1 MTTSLT
7 RILLYSFWAGISSHA
22 LAQGK
27 PLVGHGEAGFET
39 LQAVDNEVLD
49 EMRGGFVVDGVKFDI
64 GLQKMVYTD
73 GILQAQNT
81 FDNIGNINLN
91 GNTLTARDVQ
101 NLTSSINTLVQNHL
115 DNKTIQ
121 ALTVVDVN
129 VKNIASLQ
137 GGFVEA
143 MRSLQNIQ
151 LER

>member
-1 MTTSLT
+1 MTTSLA
-7 RILLYSFWAGISSHA
+7 RILLSSLLAGISSHT

-27 PLVGHGEAGFET
+27 PLVGHGEADFET

-49 EMRGGFVVDGVKFDI
+49 EMRGGFVVDGIKFDI
-64 GLQKMVYTD
+64 GLQKLVYTD

-81 FDNIGNINLN
+81 FDNIGNLNLN

-101 NLTSSINTLVQNHL
+101 NLTSTVNTLVQNHL

-143 MRSLQNIQ
+143 MRGLQNIQ